1 MMPAL
6 GMSVFGVPGMTTG
19 AVTIITMLFGGG
31 LVWFIR
37 GMADRRRAENENV
50 TTLSGA
56 HDSLFKNM
64 QASHDVQFNNMQKAH
79 DILIKNMQFE
89 INRLSELVT
98 ELSTELNVVKKE
110 LSEERMARL
119 GEMKNSVQVDL
130 AASALLSKGDGE

>member
-1 MMPAL
+1 MTVL
-6 GMSVFGVPGMTTG
+6 NGMSMFGVPGMTSG
-19 AVTIITMLFGGG
+19 AVTILTLMIVGSLT
-31 LVWFIR
+31 WYIK

-56 HDSLFKNM
+56 HDALFKNM
-64 QASHDVQFNNMQKAH
+64 QTSHDVQFNNMQKAH
-79 DILIKNMQFE
+79 DILIRNMQLE
-89 INRLSELVT
+89 IVRLSTLVT
-98 ELSTELNVVKKE
+98 DLSTELNIVKKE